1 MRELA
6 MLDTRLF
13 LPPQSAT
20 ESILGDNPNI
30 IGYCPNCGEPVTK
43 REGRGRQKVFC
54 SKKCCDHYAY
64 EHPNYE
70 TWTGIEKRIC
80 EYCGK
85 EYVTFRKNSQNRKYC
100 SISCSSKAAR
110 KNRETWKSKTKRDPA
125 SARGEADDKQVPEQQ
140 GTV

>member
-13 LPPQSAT
+13 SPSQPT
-20 ESILGDNPNI
+20 DEVILGDNPNI

-43 REGRGRQKVFC
+43 REGSGRQKVFC
-54 SKKCCDHYAY
+54 SKKCCDHYSY
-64 EHPNYE
+64 KHPNYE

-85 EYVTFRKNSQNRKYC
+85 EYVNFRKNSQNRKYC

-110 KNRETWKSKTKRDPA
+110 KNRKTWKSKAK
-125 SARGEADDKQVPEQQ
+125 SNQVSPESS
-140 GTV
+140 TEE

>member
-13 LPPQSAT
+13 SPSQPT
-20 ESILGDNPNI
+20 DEVILGDNPNI

-43 REGRGRQKVFC
+43 REGSGRQKVFC
-54 SKKCCDHYAY
+54 SKKCCDHYSY
-64 EHPNYE
+64 KHPNYE

-85 EYVTFRKNSQNRKYC
+85 EYVNFRKNSQNRKYC

-110 KNRETWKSKTKRDPA
+110 KNRETWKSKAK
-125 SARGEADDKQVPEQQ
+125 SNQVSPESS
-140 GTV
+140 TEE